1 MLTFISFSKCSGRLL
16 FYERVFFLS
25 FLLLFIGASY
35 AIAQRKVNYVDPM
48 IGAGGHGHVFVG
60 ASVPFGAVQ
69 LGPSNIHKG
78 WDWCSG
84 YHYSDSVIIGFAHT
98 HLSGTGGS
106 DLGDVLIM
114 PYTGSIKVKTGTQQD
129 PLSGFASYYSHADE
143 VAKPG
148 YYSLKLK
155 SYNIKA
161 ELAATERV
169 GFHQYTFPVGKQAH
183 VMIDLKDGNGDR
195 ATNTYIKQVDKY
207 TLVGYR
213 YSEGWANDQR
223 LYFAIRSSV
232 PFDKFNVYNDTVSL
246 NTNTGKGNAIKG
258 VLSFDKAPPLL
269 KLKVGISP
277 VSSENAMANINSE
290 IPDWDIKR
298 VTKEAEDK
306 WEKEL
311 SKIAVET
318 KNEDDKKIF
327 YTSLYHT
334 MIDPSIFNDHNGD
347 YRGTDKKVYKNVG
360 FTNYTVFSLWD
371 TYRALQPLFT
381 IFQPERENDIIN
393 SMLAIYQ
400 QQKRLP
406 IWHLQ
411 GCETELMPGISGV
424 QVVAEAYLKG
434 YRGFDTTLA
443 YQAVKASANRD
454 ELGLDY
460 TRKLQYIPADKV
472 RESVA
477 KAMEYAISDGSI
489 ALMAKKM
496 GNTTD
501 ADYFTKRAKNYK
513 QYFDPATRFFRG
525 KMADGKW
532 NPVFNAAKFS
542 HPYINDYTEG
552 NAWQYLWLVPQDIEG
567 LITILGGEKGFNN
580 RLDSL
585 FALKVEPDPKMPLD
599 ITGLIGQYVHGDEP
613 SHHIA
618 YLYDYTGQQH
628 KTAEKVRY
636 IMKNM
641 YQSTVDGISGNEDCG
656 QMSAWYIFSSLGF
669 YPVFP
674 ANGAYVLGSPLFD
687 KATIKLPQGK
697 QFVVTAVNNSAEN
710 IYIQRVELN
719 GKSYPKSY
727 LLHRDIMSGGV
738 LKILMGNKPNPDFGV
753 AKDSRPS
760 SFIN

>member
-1 MLTFISFSKCSGRLL
+1 MKKNLL
-16 FYERVFFLS
+16 CV
-25 FLLLFIGASY
+25 LLLLITYFSY
-35 AIAQRKVNYVDPM
+35 AQKKVKYVDPM

-106 DLGDVLIM
+106 DLGDILIM
-114 PYTGSIKVKTGTQQD
+114 PYTGPVKVKVGTQQS

-143 VAKPG
+143 VVKPG

-161 ELAATERV
+161 ELTATERV
-169 GFHQYTFPVGKQAH
+169 GFHQYTFTAGKEAH
-183 VMIDLKDGNGDR
+183 VMVDLKDGNADR
-195 ATNTYIKQVDKY
+195 ATDTYIKQVDKY

-213 YSEGWANDQR
+213 FSQGWANDQR
-223 LYFAIRSSV
+223 LYFAIKSSV
-232 PFDKFNVYNDTVSL
+232 PFGRFEVSNDTIPL
-246 NTNTGKGNAIKG
+246 NTSSGKGNGIKG
-258 VLSFDKAPPLL
+258 VISFNTPPSIV
-269 KLKVGISP
+269 KFKVGISP
-277 VSSENAMANINSE
+277 VSYENAIANINSE
-290 IPDWDIKR
+290 IPGWDLKK
-298 VTKEAEDK
+298 VAKQAEYK

-311 SKIAVET
+311 SKIDIQT

-347 YRGTDKKVYKNVG
+347 YRGTDKKVYKKAG

-434 YRGFDTTLA
+434 FRGFDTQLA
-443 YQAVKASANRD
+443 YEAVKTSANRD
-454 ELGLDY
+454 ELGLTY
-460 TRKLQYIPADKV
+460 QKKLQYIPSDKV
-472 RESVA
+472 QEAVA
-477 KAMEYAISDGSI
+477 KAMEYSISDGSI
-489 ALMAKKM
+489 ALMAKRT

-501 ADYFTKRAKNYK
+501 AEYFTKRSRNYK
-513 QYFDPATRFFRG
+513 YYFDASSGFFRG
-525 KMADGKW
+525 KRADGTW
-532 NPVFNAAKFS
+532 NPVFKPEKFS

-552 NAWQYLWLVPQDIEG
+552 NAWQYLWLVPQDVEG
-567 LITILGGEKGFNN
+567 LIDIIGGEKAFNS

-585 FALKVEPDPKMPLD
+585 FALEVEPDPNMPLD

-618 YLYDYTGQQH
+618 YLYAYTGQQY

-687 KATIKLPQGK
+687 KATLMLPEGK
-697 QFVVTAVNNSAEN
+697 KFVVTAVNNSPEN
-710 IYIQRVELN
+710 IYIQNIELN
-719 GKSYPKSY
+719 GKSYNKSY
-727 LLHRDIMSGGV
+727 LMHKDIMNGGA
-738 LKILMGNKPNPDFGV
+738 LKITMGNKPSAFGASV
-753 AKDSRPS
+753 DARPKS
-760 SFIN
+760 SY